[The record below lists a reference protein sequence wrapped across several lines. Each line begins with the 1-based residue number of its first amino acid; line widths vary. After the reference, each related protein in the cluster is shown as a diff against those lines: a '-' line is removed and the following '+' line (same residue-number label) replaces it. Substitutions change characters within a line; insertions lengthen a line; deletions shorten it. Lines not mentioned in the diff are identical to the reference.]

1 MSSHAPPAPPAPAT
15 TDLLSLW
22 IYLFW
27 ALPLI
32 GAAQHVAL
40 GVWPLS
46 PGMVFS
52 RLTRMAAC
60 VSALFL
66 LRLSDVPLCEGT
78 TFCLSIFPSMA
89 TWVVSTSLAAVNTRV
104 QVSAWM

>member
-1 MSSHAPPAPPAPAT
+1 MSSHAPPTPPAPAT
-15 TDLLSLW
+15 PDLLSLW

-27 ALPLI
+27 AFHLN
-32 GAAQHVAL
+32 GVTQHVAL

-52 RLTRMAAC
+52 RLTRIAAS
-60 VSALFL
+60 VRALFL
-66 LRLSDVPLCEGT
+66 LWLSDVPLCEGT

-89 TWVVSTSLAAVNTRV
+89 TWVVSTFLAAVNTRV